1 MATILIVDDDPNIR
15 DTTSLRLELAGHDV
29 VTVGSAAEAL
39 DAARRQRFDMAVLDI
54 QMPGTDGLQLLR
66 DLRGHEPT
74 RTLPVAFY
82 TAHAT
87 EAVAAEAIRLADAY
101 LTKGQPLSR
110 LLSTVDSLS
119 MSRSQPAPGE

>member
-1 MATILIVDDDPNIR
+1 MAHVLLVDDDPNIR

-29 VTVGSAAEAL
+29 VTVASAAEAL
-39 DAARRQRFDMAVLDI
+39 AAAGHQRFDAAILDI

-66 DLRGHEPT
+66 ELRDHERT
-74 RTLPVAFY
+74 RDLPVVFY

-87 EAVAAEAIRLADAY
+87 EAVAEEAIRLADAF

-110 LLSTVDSLS
+110 LLATINTLVG
-119 MSRSQPAPGE
+119 SRAT